1 VEFQSQQDLR
11 KAISY
16 DGSELLRRRVTIQ
29 IAEPKKEGRMK
40 SNSTRFGGFQEVSRT
55 RGPNRSMVKRYH
67 EKEPALDFVEPDPE
81 SLKERPKLV
90 LQPRSQTAGPT
101 NAPAQA
107 PASRGNPF
115 GDARPADTA
124 AKLKEIEEREL
135 QEKLQRSVSLAD
147 QGQEKG
153 EGEPQT
159 SNASQAQPVPPN
171 SEPQHQN
178 QQPPPFARWGSGS
191 GSGRG
196 GGRSD
201 YGTRGRG
208 RSGSASSYSAART
221 DRRGDRRVEAPIS
234 SGYIGRP
241 KATQPP
247 TRRQQSSVQNLVD
260 DTAPP
265 TTISNPFDVLGDE

>member
-1 VEFQSQQDLR
+1 
-11 KAISY
+11 
-16 DGSELLRRRVTIQ
+16 
-29 IAEPKKEGRMK
+29 MK
-40 SNSTRFGGFQEVSRT
+40 SNSTRFGGFQEVSRS

-67 EKEPALDFVEPDPE
+67 EKEPALDLVEPDPE

-135 QEKLQRSVSLAD
+135 QEKLQRSVSLPE
-147 QGQEKG
+147 QGQDKG
-153 EGEPQT
+153 EGEL
-159 SNASQAQPVPPN
+159 NASSSAQPVPPN
-171 SEPQHQN
+171 PEASQQQN
-178 QQPPPFARWGSGS
+178 QQPPPFARWGSGR
-191 GSGRG
+191 GGG

-201 YGTRGRG
+201 YGPRGRG
-208 RSGSASSYSAART
+208 RSGSASSYSVART
-221 DRRGDRRVEAPIS
+221 DRRGDHRRGVEAPT
-234 SGYIGRP
+234 SGGYVGRH

-247 TRRQQSSVQNLVD
+247 SRRQQSSSQQHLVD
-260 DTAPP
+260 DAAPP